1 MRKVKEY
8 VWAGIEIALRC
19 GIVKASVIYIEKANI
34 YRANTVAFAKIFS
47 RWKLRKKIRFYLLA
61 WRLENI
67 ERKGRN
73 LFDTSPIL
81 FGFIYVVYYYLF
93 YFNFLVNTNS
103 IKVKILWIMH
113 WNILT
118 KGLI

>member
-73 LFDTSPIL
+73 LFDTSPHNIW
-81 FGFIYVVYYYLF
+81 FYLCC
-93 YFNFLVNTNS
+93 LLLSATATTAKS
-103 IKVKILWIMH
+103 L
-113 WNILT
+113 
-118 KGLI
+118 